1 MSVRTTPRLAPWR
14 HSQLT
19 FLRHEFPAKT
29 GCAGA
34 TRARGAGERFG
45 MRFLKS
51 DGSLIGVLVVL
62 AITQLIGWGTIGLPP
77 IVGRD
82 LAADLGMSLPMVFAG
97 TSTLYVTMGLCAPW
111 LAKAFARHGARKV
124 MMAGTVVAVPG
135 YIVLSLAHEPMLYF
149 TAWVILGMGGSA
161 TLSTGAY
168 ILLNEVAGPK
178 AKSAIGALML
188 VTGLSG
194 SIFWP
199 TTSFLSGHFGWRGT
213 CLVYAAMLL
222 LVSLPLY
229 AFATPRRSGVKGP
242 ASAPARQ
249 ADAPSIPRSTF
260 GLVVAAITLNAFV
273 TFGLSAVFVELLRV
287 EGLAPAQAIAFG
299 SMLGV
304 IQVSARG
311 LDFLGGGRWDGIT
324 TGLVAGTALPAA
336 MLLMMLSEGATWAVA
351 AFILLYGAGS
361 GAMAVA
367 RATIPLVFYDQAEFA
382 KAASMIA
389 LPLNLASAL
398 SPPLLAGLLTQFGG
412 RGALGLTFVCSCAAV
427 LILAVLGRRRPRVAV
442 AA

>member
-1 MSVRTTPRLAPWR
+1 
-14 HSQLT
+14 
-19 FLRHEFPAKT
+19 
-29 GCAGA
+29 
-34 TRARGAGERFG
+34 

-51 DGSLIGVLVVL
+51 DGRLIGVLLVL

-124 MMAGTVVAVPG
+124 MMVGTVVAVPG
-135 YIVLSLAHEPMLYF
+135 YVVLYFAREPMLYF
-149 TAWVILGMGGSA
+149 VAWVILGMGGSA

-168 ILLNEVAGPK
+168 IMLNEVAGRQ
-178 AKSAIGALML
+178 AKNAIGALMR
-188 VTGLSG
+188 VTGLSS

-213 CLVYAAMLL
+213 CLVYAAMLI

-229 AFATPRRSGVKGP
+229 VFGAPRRNSVKDEGGSAAKP
-242 ASAPARQ
+242 SDAPA
-249 ADAPSIPRSTF
+249 IPRGTF
-260 GLVVAAITLNAFV
+260 NLVVIAITLNAFV
-273 TFGLSAVFVELLRV
+273 NFGLGAVLIELLRA

-324 TGLVAGTALPAA
+324 TGLVAGTALPVA
-336 MLLMMLSEGATWAVA
+336 MLLLMLSEGATWAVA
-351 AFILLYGAGS
+351 VFILLYGAGS

-382 KAASMIA
+382 KAMSMIA
-389 LPLNLASAL
+389 LPLNLASAI
-398 SPPLLAGLLTQFGG
+398 SPPLLAALLTQFGG
-412 RGALGLTFVCSCAAV
+412 RAALGLTLVFSCATV
-427 LILAVLGRRRPRVAV
+427 LILVLLGRRRPRVAS
-442 AA
+442 AAAA

>member
-1 MSVRTTPRLAPWR
+1 M
-14 HSQLT
+14 
-19 FLRHEFPAKT
+19 
-29 GCAGA
+29 
-34 TRARGAGERFG
+34 
-45 MRFLKS
+45 KS
-51 DGSLIGVLVVL
+51 DGRLIGVLLVL

-124 MMAGTVVAVPG
+124 MMVGTVVAVPG
-135 YIVLSLAHEPMLYF
+135 YVVLYFAREPMLYF
-149 TAWVILGMGGSA
+149 VAWVILGMGGSA

-168 ILLNEVAGPK
+168 IMLNEVAGRQ
-178 AKSAIGALML
+178 AKNAIGALML
-188 VTGLSG
+188 VTGLSS

-213 CLVYAAMLL
+213 CLVYAAMLI

-229 AFATPRRSGVKGP
+229 VFGAPRRNSVKDEGGSAAKP
-242 ASAPARQ
+242 SDAPA
-249 ADAPSIPRSTF
+249 IPRGTF
-260 GLVVAAITLNAFV
+260 NLVVIAITLNAFV
-273 TFGLSAVFVELLRV
+273 NFGLGAVLIELLRA

-324 TGLVAGTALPAA
+324 TGLVAGTALPVA
-336 MLLMMLSEGATWAVA
+336 MLLLMLSEGATWAVA
-351 AFILLYGAGS
+351 VFILLYGAGS

-382 KAASMIA
+382 KAMSMIA
-389 LPLNLASAL
+389 LPLNLASAI
-398 SPPLLAGLLTQFGG
+398 SPPLLAALLTQFGG
-412 RGALGLTFVCSCAAV
+412 RAALGLTLVFSCATV
-427 LILAVLGRRRPRVAV
+427 LILVLLGRRRPRVAS
-442 AA
+442 AAAA